1 MILTMRMQICKIA
14 QTIAQNL
21 AQNKSKQMSITIH
34 DIAAKAGVSLSTVS
48 RVLNGKAKKYRIS
61 PKTEETIL
69 HFAEELNYRPNKMA
83 QGLRLKK
90 SHTIGLVVPDISNP
104 FFAYVTR
111 VIQTKAY
118 EMGYSLIVCNTNED
132 LSTEIEQIEL
142 MKSKVIDGF
151 IVMPVGTDYRHLETL
166 IRKKHPLVLL
176 DRCFD
181 ALQTSSVVVDNYE
194 GAYLA
199 TAYLIECGHKKI
211 GIIQGLPDT
220 YTNTE
225 RMRGYL
231 DALRENNIE
240 VKSQYIVGKDYR
252 RESGY
257 IETKL
262 LLNLEERP
270 TAIFTTSD
278 LITLGALQA
287 IVEDNYKIPDDI
299 SIVSFDDTDFAP
311 FLFSPLTAV
320 RQPKELMGEIA
331 VKMLIDAMNGENAT
345 EKQRIILKSQLVKR
359 ASVKNFNPVPVS
371 ANSFSGNSNH

>member
-1 MILTMRMQICKIA
+1 MRVQICKIA

-69 HFAEELNYRPNKMA
+69 QFAEELNYRPNKMA

-331 VKMLIDAMNGENAT
+331 VKMLIDAMNGENTT

-359 ASVKNFNPVPVS
+359 ASVKSFNPVPVS

>member
-1 MILTMRMQICKIA
+1 MQICKIA

-69 HFAEELNYRPNKMA
+69 HFAEELSYRPNKMA

>member
-1 MILTMRMQICKIA
+1 
-14 QTIAQNL
+14 
-21 AQNKSKQMSITIH
+21 MSITIH

-69 HFAEELNYRPNKMA
+69 QFAEELNYRPNKMA

-199 TAYLIECGHKKI
+199 TSYLIECGHKKI

-257 IETKL
+257 IDTKL

-359 ASVKNFNPVPVS
+359 ASVKSFNPVPVS
-371 ANSFSGNSNH
+371 VNSFSGNSNH

>member
-1 MILTMRMQICKIA
+1 MA
-14 QTIAQNL
+14 
-21 AQNKSKQMSITIH
+21 ITIH
-34 DIAAKAGVSLSTVS
+34 DIASRAGVSLSTVS

-61 PKTEETIL
+61 PKTEKNIL
-69 HFAEELNYRPNKMA
+69 QFAEELNYRPNKMA

-132 LSTEIEQIEL
+132 LEMEIEQIEVL
-142 MKSKVIDGF
+142 KSKFIDGF
-151 IVMPVGTDYRHLETL
+151 IIMPVGTDYQHLDSL

-199 TAYLIECGHKKI
+199 TSFLIECGHKKI
-211 GIIQGLPDT
+211 GIVQGLTGT

-231 DALRENNIE
+231 DALQKNNIE
-240 VKSQYIVGKDYR
+240 ANSSYIVGKDYR

-257 IETKL
+257 AETKR
-262 LLNLEERP
+262 LLNLEDRP

-287 IVEDNYKIPDDI
+287 ISEDNYNVPDDI

-320 RQPKELMGEIA
+320 RQPKKLMGEIA
-331 VKMLIDAMNGENAT
+331 VKLLIDAMNDKIIS
-345 EKQRIILKSQLVKR
+345 EKKRIILNSQLIKRESVKR
-359 ASVKNFNPVPVS
+359 FDPTQSALNSPFPVK
-371 ANSFSGNSNH
+371 SNYSI